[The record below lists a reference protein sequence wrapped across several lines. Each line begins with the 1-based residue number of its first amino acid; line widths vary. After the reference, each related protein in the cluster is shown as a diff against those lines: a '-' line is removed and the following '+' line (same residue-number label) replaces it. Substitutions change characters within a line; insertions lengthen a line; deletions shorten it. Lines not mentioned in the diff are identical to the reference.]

1 MLARCEPW
9 QRRRTDDEVISSP
22 SSHTGTRSGDRQGC
36 LSPPPLIT
44 YMASLQLS
52 AGLGAVLTTRHHHSD
67 CVSTGAVD
75 PSSPQPTP
83 LTRLFLEA
91 PSGALAKMWSLSTP
105 GPLFSAVLPVTNG
118 NGPIDTQL
126 RPGFSSCMVGW
137 DLSPGGSPV
146 PQLTWGSHLPCC
158 ASQTGRLAQPFALIK
173 GLALRAGQ
181 TPRALP
187 RHTPGFLPAS
197 VSLILQPQL
206 LQLLVTMMRNPA
218 SRWCR
223 AAWKLELRAFMT

>member
-1 MLARCEPW
+1 MGHLSPSPCCPWLGYDAWIYLFRLGCPSGHKTTAEDDHTICPVAVMVTRRQGIMLARCEPW

-91 PSGALAKMWSLSTP
+91 
-105 GPLFSAVLPVTNG
+105 
-118 NGPIDTQL
+118 
-126 RPGFSSCMVGW
+126 
-137 DLSPGGSPV
+137 
-146 PQLTWGSHLPCC
+146 
-158 ASQTGRLAQPFALIK
+158 
-173 GLALRAGQ
+173 ALRCSGQ
-181 TPRALP
+181 GVVTVHSRA
-187 RHTPGFLPAS
+187 TIQCGS
-197 VSLILQPQL
+197 SGD
-206 LQLLVTMMRNPA
+206 
-218 SRWCR
+218 
-223 AAWKLELRAFMT
+223 